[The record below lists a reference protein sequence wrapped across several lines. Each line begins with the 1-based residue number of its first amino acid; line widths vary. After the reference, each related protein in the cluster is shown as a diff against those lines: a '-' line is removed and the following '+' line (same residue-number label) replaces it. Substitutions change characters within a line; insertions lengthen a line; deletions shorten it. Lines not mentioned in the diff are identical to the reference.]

1 MEAPAPGTFMS
12 AAAKELPGQGP
23 GAHRKNLIKLLEQAS
38 RRWHLWEVFG
48 DFIEMAA
55 LAVANSIDLAQR
67 AKREQRYLAIIKR
80 YEPDVQQLFPKM
92 LGELT
97 MALEFGPDD
106 VLGQVFGELD
116 LGNSARGQFFTP
128 YEVCVLMARLNIG
141 DGAEVR
147 QRIEQ
152 RGFIRMNEPAAGA
165 GAMVIAL
172 AEAMS
177 DRHINY
183 QQHLHVT
190 AQDVDSRAV
199 HMAYLQLS
207 LLHIPAVVILGN
219 TLALEEREHWF
230 TPAHILGGWGRKLHR
245 GYILG
250 SAMDT
255 TSAPA
260 PELPTI
266 HIPLPRASTGEQ
278 MALF

>member
-1 MEAPAPGTFMS
+1 MT
-12 AAAKELPGQGP
+12 AAAKRLPGGP
-23 GAHRKNLIKLLEQAS
+23 TEHRKNIVKLLQANS
-38 RRWHLWEVFG
+38 RRRHLWEVFG
-48 DFIEMAA
+48 DFVELAA
-55 LAVANSIDLAQR
+55 LAVANSTDLEQFDE
-67 AKREQRYLAIIKR
+67 REQRYLAIIKR
-80 YEPDVQQLFPKM
+80 YEPDEVQRFPQM

-128 YEVCVLMARLNIG
+128 YEVCTLMARLNIR

-147 QRIEQ
+147 QRIAQ

-172 AEAMS
+172 AEAMR
-177 DRHINY
+177 DRDINY

-219 TLALEEREHWF
+219 TLTLEEREHWF
-230 TPAHILGGWGRKLHR
+230 TPAHILGGWSRKLR
-245 GYILG
+245 RDYALG
-250 SAMDT
+250 SAMDERP
-255 TSAPA
+255 AEVPPVPA
-260 PELPTI
+260 PTPI
-266 HIPLPRASTGEQ
+266 YIPLPSDVLGEQ

>member
-1 MEAPAPGTFMS
+1 MSAPAKLVPGR
-12 AAAKELPGQGP
+12 GP
-23 GAHRKNLIKLLEQAS
+23 GAHRKNIVKLLQAVS
-38 RRWHLWEVFG
+38 RRRHLGEVFG
-48 DFIEMAA
+48 VFVEMAA

-67 AKREQRYLAIIKR
+67 EPREQRYLAIIKR
-80 YEPDVQQLFPKM
+80 YEPDEQQLFPKM

-97 MALEFGPDD
+97 MALEYGPDD

-128 YEVCVLMARLNIG
+128 YEICSLMARLNIG
-141 DGAEVR
+141 DGSEVR
-147 QRIEQ
+147 QRIVE
-152 RGFIRMNEPAAGA
+152 RGFIRVNEPAAGA

-219 TLALEEREHWF
+219 TLALEEREHWY
-230 TPAHILGGWGRKLHR
+230 TPAHFLGMWPQKLRR
-245 GYILG
+245 GYALG
-250 SAMDT
+250 SVMDVRPAEVT
-255 TSAPA
+255 LA
-260 PELPTI
+260 PEPSPI
-266 HIPLPRASTGEQ
+266 FIPSPSAALGEQ
-278 MALF
+278 MVLF